1 MGHGLSLTI
10 RELSTSFQPLQDLF
24 QLQYGPILWG
34 VRMSRY
40 DSQRAVREPE
50 SSALV
55 ISGVDVTGAKFQEE
69 SQTINLSETGIAF
82 YMKTSVWM
90 DAHLNLEVLSSP
102 SLGPKSLLK
111 AKVVRF
117 GTPTGDK
124 RLVAA
129 RFD

>member
-1 MGHGLSLTI
+1 
-10 RELSTSFQPLQDLF
+10 
-24 QLQYGPILWG
+24 
-34 VRMSRY
+34 MSRY
-40 DSQRAVREPE
+40 GSQRAVREQE

-69 SQTINLSETGIAF
+69 TQIIDVSETGIAF
-82 YMKTSVWM
+82 YLKTSVWM
-90 DAHLNLEVLSSP
+90 DAHLNLEILSSP
-102 SLGPKSLLK
+102 SLGAKSVVK

-117 GTPTGDK
+117 GRPAGDK

>member
-1 MGHGLSLTI
+1 
-10 RELSTSFQPLQDLF
+10 
-24 QLQYGPILWG
+24 
-34 VRMSRY
+34 MSRY
-40 DSQRAVREPE
+40 DIQRAVREPE

-69 SQTINLSETGIAF
+69 SQTIDVSDTGIAF
-82 YMKTSVWM
+82 YMRTSVWM
-90 DAHLNLEVLSSP
+90 DAHLNLEILSSP

-117 GTPTGDK
+117 GRPAGEK

>member
-1 MGHGLSLTI
+1 MSQHG
-10 RELSTSFQPLQDLF
+10 
-24 QLQYGPILWG
+24 
-34 VRMSRY
+34 
-40 DSQRAVREPE
+40 SQRAVREPE

-55 ISGVDVTGAKFQEE
+55 VSGVDLTGARFQEE
-69 SQTINLSETGIAF
+69 SQTIDVSETGIAF
-82 YMKTSVWM
+82 YLRTSVWM
-90 DAHLNLEVLSSP
+90 DAHLDLEVRSSH

-117 GTPTGDK
+117 GTPTSGK

>member
-1 MGHGLSLTI
+1 
-10 RELSTSFQPLQDLF
+10 
-24 QLQYGPILWG
+24 
-34 VRMSRY
+34 MSRY
-40 DSQRAVREPE
+40 GGQRAEREPE

-90 DAHLNLEVLSSP
+90 DSHLNLEVLSSP
-102 SLGPKSLLK
+102 SLGPKSLLR

-117 GTPTGDK
+117 GTPTDGK
-124 RLVAA
+124 HFVAA

>member
-1 MGHGLSLTI
+1 
-10 RELSTSFQPLQDLF
+10 
-24 QLQYGPILWG
+24 
-34 VRMSRY
+34 MSRY
-40 DSQRAVREPE
+40 GSQRAVREPE
-50 SSALV
+50 ASTLV

-69 SQTINLSETGIAF
+69 SQAIDVSETGIAF

-90 DAHLNLEVLSSP
+90 DAHIDIEILSSP
-102 SLGPKSLLK
+102 SLGTTSLLR

-117 GTPTGDK
+117 GRPAGDK